1 MKKKTFTSSLFCMLL
16 ALNAVAQQTTIRV
29 QGAPRKVSNTV
40 AARILKA
47 ADATSSTAIDFAK
60 IERWAGEGDC
70 RAALAIKWADGQNDG
85 KTLVWG
91 YRWNSGEQKTGEDM
105 LRAVAKADPSLYIMA
120 DPNTAYGFTVG
131 GMGYD
136 TDADRYVTLTTMTD
150 EIYPRCGMFSL
161 PYTEF
166 DMSAST
172 AWGSDAWNNG
182 YFTTGFWNYYIADD
196 AADALD
202 FAPTGAGG
210 RTLTDGCVDAYLFG
224 YYSAEDGT
232 SATYDG
238 NLEYLPAATD
248 YTRGA
253 FIVNEDWYGHRNS
266 TANFISR
273 EGQFVYNNTTELGCT
288 ACFGAAWGNRYY
300 IISKQAKDPGAA
312 VEGGRINICD
322 ANSMRV
328 IKQIADIDGKDGRSF
343 CGIDEHKAYVSTSG
357 GIYTLDLDN
366 MEVGSAVKNAYGSAA
381 NLGECGNM
389 VHLDNY
395 VFAVEYGKR
404 LQVIDPE
411 TDRIIASTDATIY
424 SLTLAKDGSLWASTA
439 DGIARVNTSSFM
451 LEMLPMPDGFK
462 TPAYSL
468 GGWSAE
474 GLCASTKRNVIYW
487 PVAYGW
493 STTEIYSYDIDN
505 NEFKKFANL
514 VSDTEFWRM
523 YSTSNMRVDPVTDE
537 LYVGIFKDY
546 DNTDYAVRRY
556 AADGTLL
563 AQYDLEEKNYWF
575 PGMFVFPDSE
585 DPVVADIDDIT
596 VEEGKDACISLAQ
609 TATDADNMQAAIT
622 KSVESVADGSVAEA
636 AVDYGKL
643 YIWGKKPGTTTV
655 TVKFCSNGITA
666 TKDININVTAA
677 TGINAATG
685 NTADVHEVARYAA
698 DGRRI
703 STPQQGMNIVRYSDG
718 TTRKVVV
725 E

>member
-47 ADATSSTAIDFAK
+47 ADATSSTAIDFSK

-91 YRWNSGEQKTGEDM
+91 YRWNSGEQKTGEDL

-166 DMSAST
+166 DTSAST
-172 AWGSDAWNNG
+172 AWGGDAWNNG

-196 AADALD
+196 AASALD

-238 NLEYLPAATD
+238 NLEYLPATTD
-248 YTRGA
+248 YTRGTFVLNEGWFGTENA
-253 FIVNEDWYGHRNS
+253 SVNFLAEDGTWTYRN
-266 TANFISR
+266 TDNIGA
-273 EGQFVYNNTTELGCT
+273 TGCYAT
-288 ACFGAAWGNRYY
+288 SWGNRYY
-300 IISKQAKDPGAA
+300 IMAKQPKDKGAE
-312 VEGGRINICD
+312 VSGGRLTICD

-328 IKQIADIDGKDGRSF
+328 LKQIEEIGGGDGRSF
-343 CGIDEHKAYVSTSG
+343 CGVDEHKAYVSTSN
-357 GIYTLDLDN
+357 GIYAFDIDN
-366 MEVGSAVKNAYGSAA
+366 MEIGDAVLSTK
-381 NLGECGNM
+381 GECGNM
-389 VHLDNY
+389 VRLGDY
-395 VFAVEYGKR
+395 VYAMEYGKNIH
-404 LQVIDPE
+404 VIRCSDNTIVKTIP
-411 TDRIIASTDATIY
+411 ATAY
-424 SLTLAKDGSLWASTA
+424 SIVMSKDGSLWVSTSE
-439 DGIARVNTSSFM
+439 GIARINTES
-451 LEMLPMPDGFK
+451 LETEPVALPKGIMAPATSAGMWNPD
-462 TPAYSL
+462 
-468 GGWSAE
+468 
-474 GLCASTKRNVIYW
+474 GLCASVQRNVIFW
-487 PVAYGW
+487 TSSENW
-493 STTEIYSYDIDN
+493 SVNRVFSYDIDK
-505 NEFKKFANL
+505 NEAKL
-514 VSDTEFWRM
+514 LIDYTSDPDSRAI
-523 YSTSNMRVDPVTDE
+523 YGASMRVDPKSDCIYTSLVKGWTYNDNI
-537 LYVGIFKDY
+537 VRKY
-546 DNTDYAVRRY
+546 D
-556 AADGTLL
+556 ADGTQM
-563 AQYDLEEKNYWF
+563 AEYSMQENYWF
-575 PGMFVFPDSE
+575 PEMFVFPDSE
-585 DPVVADIDDIT
+585 DPVVGDIADIN
-596 VEEGKDACISLAQ
+596 VEKGQ
-609 TATDADNMQAAIT
+609 TASVDLSSAATDADNIQAAIT
-622 KSVESVADGSVAEA
+622 KSVESVEDESVATATVE
-636 AVDYGKL
+636 DGKL
-643 YIWGKKPGTTTV
+643 VVEGVKPGTTTV
-655 TVKFCSNGITA
+655 AVKFCSNGITA
-666 TKDININVTAA
+666 TRNINVNVTTPTA
-677 TGINAATG
+677 INAATA
-685 NTADVHEVARYAA
+685 NDADVHEVARYAA

-703 STPQQGMNIVRYSDG
+703 SKPQQGVNIVRYSDG